1 LPKVFARLMLLKPVK
16 IEKDGITLTLYESE
30 EISWREIEVD
40 EDDRDKL
47 VNKMVNEASS
57 LAYQNKI
64 NEGYSFALLEIPGI
78 EVVEGEGKYSS
89 AETIFYPKPSEI
101 QKIVLYKVN
110 GDKVLPVKEI
120 RIEGG
125 KYIYDGSFNTDIDF
139 DLIEITTSD
148 GVRIMLKE
156 DLKLSVVTKAG
167 AGKSKETKT
176 RTRRRRRK
184 SRTRKKKKK

>member
-1 LPKVFARLMLLKPVK
+1 MLLRPVK
-16 IEKDGITLTLYESE
+16 IEKDGVTLTLYESE
-30 EISWREIEVD
+30 ELSWREIEVD

-47 VNKMVNEASS
+47 VNKMVNEASG

-78 EVVEGEGKYSS
+78 EVVEGEGKYSN

-110 GDKVLPVKEI
+110 GDKVLPIKEI
-120 RIEGG
+120 KIEGG
-125 KYIYDGSFNTDIDF
+125 KYIYDGSLDTNIDF

-148 GVRIMLKE
+148 GTRIMFKE
-156 DLKLSVVTKAG
+156 DLKLPAVTKASI
-167 AGKSKETKT
+167 GKSKEVETK
-176 RTRRRRRK
+176 TRRRRKRRK
-184 SRTRKKKKK
+184 SRRKRKSKT